1 MARKFLSVLGNT
13 NYNETIYKLKS
24 TCKTRYI
31 QEALTKDICNKW
43 GKDDEIIIFLTKEAR
58 TENWYN
64 TVDENRRLKEIL
76 ELSHPNLKIKD
87 VEIPFGKNEDEIWD
101 IFNIMLANIDEGDE
115 VIFDISNSF
124 RSIPMLVLIIL
135 NYAKA
140 LKNIQLKGIY
150 YGAYEARTQEN
161 GQTISPVF
169 DLTPFDSLLEWSEA
183 VSMFLKYGNSEKIR
197 ELSTDKEL
205 IERVIKRDGAAIK
218 IKNFV
223 ENLND
228 FTNNIYTCRG
238 KMITN
243 GKSSCKKSIAKSYQM
258 LKENFESILEENNDL
273 IKPLEPL
280 FSKIDDR
287 ISEFSS
293 DDNLKTGM
301 SVIKWSIDNNLIQQ
315 GYTALDE
322 TIKTYLCKRYGLDD
336 SNNYDREKI
345 INCALNIK
353 KESNKEEYR
362 NSCKNLKELITQ
374 IAINWN
380 IKKDKEKIIQI
391 AYKIDNKLISLIDRI
406 RDKRNDINHFGFN
419 NSVSDYE
426 TMKNKLSKCYGEF
439 KKYIEENSC
448 DYKE

>member
-1 MARKFLSVLGNT
+1 MARKFLSVLGT
-13 NYNETIYKLKS
+13 GNYKKCFYGFESNYETMYV
-24 TCKTRYI
+24 
-31 QEALTKDICNKW
+31 QEALIKKYCSNWNEK
-43 GKDDEIIIFLTKEAR
+43 DEIIIFLTKEAR
-58 TENWYN
+58 KKHWNNETIKEQRLG
-64 TVDENRRLKEIL
+64 EILKESCGSI
-76 ELSHPNLKIKD
+76 KIKD
-87 VEIPFGKNEDEIWD
+87 IDIPVGKDEEEIWD
-101 IFNIMLANIDEGDE
+101 VFHIILENINEKDEI
-115 VIFDISNSF
+115 VFDITNGF
-124 RSIPMLVLIIL
+124 RSIPMLVMVIL

-140 LKNIQLKGIY
+140 LKNISLQGIY
-150 YGAYEARTQEN
+150 YGAYEARIEKD
-161 GQTISPVF
+161 GQTIAPVF

-183 VSMFLKYGNSEKIR
+183 VSLFLKYGNSEKIR

-205 IERVIKRDGAAIK
+205 IGRVKNRDSAAIK

-223 ENLND
+223 EKLND

-238 KMITN
+238 KMIISE
-243 GKSSCKKSIAKSYQM
+243 KCSCKKSIAKSYEM

-293 DDNLKTGM
+293 EDNLKTGM

-353 KESNKEEYR
+353 KESKKDEYK
-362 NSCKNLKELITQ
+362 NSYENFKELITQ
-374 IAINWN
+374 IAISWN
-380 IKKDKEKIIQI
+380 IEKDKEKIIQI
-391 AYKIDNKLISLIDRI
+391 AYEIDNELISLIDRI

-426 TMKNKLSKCYGEF
+426 TMKNELSKCYSEF

-448 DYKE
+448 DCKE